1 MALEPQKKDVSY
13 QYGRLLAVFEK
24 LEQDAYDS
32 GEQRETNA
40 IRMQSVFAKRP
51 LYASRIIW
59 EQLKKA
65 YYPKLRPDVRRK
77 HDRTIGQII
86 QEISSFPQAEQEE
99 ALKDT

>member
-24 LEQDAYDS
+24 LERDTYDPN
-32 GEQRETNA
+32 EQREPNA

-59 EQLKKA
+59 EQLKKGVLPQTQA
-65 YYPKLRPDVRRK
+65 RRQNKIRPHHRADHPRKFPPSRR
-77 HDRTIGQII
+77 RNRRR
-86 QEISSFPQAEQEE
+86 P
-99 ALKDT
+99 